1 MKKLKTILL
10 IVCLLLILFVSLS
23 LSQPT
28 ERKFSPEM
36 GVWHWRELNRC
47 WGASDLHLNPNQGKA
62 LDSINQTY
70 LRETRP
76 LRAEIFSKQLE
87 LRDFFTNPTIKIEA
101 IRAKHIEIFEL
112 QSKLEEKTIEYLIKL
127 RNLLT
132 QEQLKMWCPEQEF
145 TFPWRMMHE
154 PNFMGPMN
162 PKRNLPPPE
171 RFQKE

>member
-1 MKKLKTILL
+1 MEKLKTILL
-10 IVCLLLILFVSLS
+10 IFCLLLIPFVSLS
-23 LSQPT
+23 SSQPT
-28 ERKFSPEM
+28 ERKFSPGM

-70 LRETRP
+70 LRETRL
-76 LRAEIFSKQLE
+76 LRAEIFSKRLE
-87 LRDFFTNPTIKIEA
+87 LREFFTNPTIKIEG
-101 IRAKHIEIFEL
+101 IRAKHIEILEHQF
-112 QSKLEEKTIEYLIKL
+112 KLEEKTIEYLIKV

-145 TFPWRMMHE
+145 FFSWRMMHE
-154 PNFMGPMN
+154 PDFMGPMN

>member
-1 MKKLKTILL
+1 
-10 IVCLLLILFVSLS
+10 
-23 LSQPT
+23 
-28 ERKFSPEM
+28 
-36 GVWHWRELNRC
+36 
-47 WGASDLHLNPNQGKA
+47 

-76 LRAEIFSKQLE
+76 LRTEIFSKRLE
-87 LRDFFTNPTIKIEA
+87 LREFFTNPTIKIEA
-101 IRAKHIEIFEL
+101 IRAKHMEILEL
-112 QSKLEEKTIEYLIKL
+112 QSKQEEKTIEYLIRV

-145 TFPWRMMHE
+145 FFSWRMMHE
-154 PNFMGPMN
+154 PDFMSPMN